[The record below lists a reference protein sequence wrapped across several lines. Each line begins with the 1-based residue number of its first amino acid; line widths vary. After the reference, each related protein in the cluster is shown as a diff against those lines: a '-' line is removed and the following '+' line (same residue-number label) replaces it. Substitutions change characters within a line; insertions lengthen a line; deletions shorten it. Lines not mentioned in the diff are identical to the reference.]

1 MRRPATPSE
10 IYKIMILADFLFGR
24 GAGSALLYG
33 KDIYV
38 ERSKATG
45 KIRHVYVNGKRVM
58 SIRAHDG
65 MISLSLEGARR
76 LQKAFKFPKLRV
88 VVKDDVA
95 EFIKKGRDVFAKH
108 VVQVDKNIRP
118 GMEVIVVNQSDD
130 LLAVGRAVLSGEEMI
145 LLNRGVAVRVRRG
158 IYEED
163 KSKTAE
169 KND

>member
-1 MRRPATPSE
+1 MRRRATLSE
-10 IYKIMILADFLFGR
+10 IYKMRILADFLFGR
-24 GAGSALLYG
+24 GAGIALLHG
-33 KDIYV
+33 KDIHV
-38 ERSKATG
+38 ELSKATG
-45 KIRHVYVNGKRVM
+45 KIRHVYMNGERIM

-65 MISLSLEGARR
+65 MISLSLAGARR
-76 LQKAFKFPKLRV
+76 LQRAFKFPKLRV
-88 VVKDDVA
+88 VVRNDVA

-108 VVQVDKNIRP
+108 VVQVDGNIRP
-118 GMEVIVVNQSDD
+118 GMEVIVVNQNDE

-163 KSKTAE
+163 KSKTIE